1 MYYDIYYFIY
11 LLIMIFTRYL
21 YYKPNVIGSLFISIA
36 ENNIEESLFWGYEL
50 YYSGFVNELLEYLL
64 YINENLEG
72 GAIEAV
78 PQLKSKMVS
87 TEAVPQLKSEMVS
100 TEAVPQ
106 LKSKMVSTE
115 AVPQLKSKMVSTKAF
130 IKKKYKEFIS
140 MSITDNTR
148 DCIIGTIIRNL
159 TICKTITTNK
169 KIRIVY
175 KDKDIIKYRTS
186 LEPIKP
192 RMILSINCIYQ
203 VKTLSEYKN
212 YNGNLIIPKQIIEIE
227 YNYNE
232 ILENWRTHWE
242 YYSAKS
248 SFWMNI
254 FKSYSGSLNNE
265 KKTIE
270 FKNYEDEERFYDKY
284 GYEPDEQS
292 MEVCI
297 KCLGNIMLE

>member
-72 GAIEAV
+72 GAI
-78 PQLKSKMVS
+78 
-87 TEAVPQLKSEMVS
+87 
-100 TEAVPQ
+100 EAVPQ